1 MPKNHRNRNWRN
13 AWTPERVSR
22 TAVHKSGVV
31 ARVSVS
37 TTNQANDVIT
47 LENIANLDL
56 SRWDLG
62 LIFEQAMK
70 LWLDGEF

>member
-47 LENIANLDL
+47 LDNTANLDL